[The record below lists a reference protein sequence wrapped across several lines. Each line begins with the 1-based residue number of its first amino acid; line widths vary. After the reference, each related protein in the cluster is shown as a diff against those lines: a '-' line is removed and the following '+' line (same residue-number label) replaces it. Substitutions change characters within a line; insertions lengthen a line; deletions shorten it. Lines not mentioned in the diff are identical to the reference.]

1 MNNEGDTP
9 CDLAEDDVIRDLI
22 TDAIHNQGTL
32 SLDHEVLHFSL
43 CCWSGVDVSDVKSEE
58 ERLMLADANRL
69 KNDPSLSPVLSPGGA
84 TVLHVAAAKNYLD
97 VLE

>member
-1 MNNEGDTP
+1 M
-9 CDLAEDDVIRDLI
+9 
-22 TDAIHNQGTL
+22 
-32 SLDHEVLHFSL
+32 
-43 CCWSGVDVSDVKSEE
+43 SDVKSEE